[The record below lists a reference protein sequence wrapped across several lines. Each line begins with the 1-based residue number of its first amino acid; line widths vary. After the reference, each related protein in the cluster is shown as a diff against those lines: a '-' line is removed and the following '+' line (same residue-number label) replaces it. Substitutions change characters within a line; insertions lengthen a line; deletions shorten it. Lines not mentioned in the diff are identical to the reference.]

1 MFAVEILFL
10 FISFFSLISII
21 YYTFKNGIGPTITTK
36 KVRKKL
42 LEECPKIEGSI
53 AILGSGFGILAKD
66 IATKYWSCTIYAYE
80 NSIIPFFVS
89 KLMFSRIKNLK
100 FIKTDFYSIDLGVY
114 KLLICYLY
122 PEAMKKLKNKLLSE
136 VDKPIEIITHTF
148 KFNEITENKK
158 IYCNDIYKTPVY
170 FYKFERKDVL

>member
-1 MFAVEILFL
+1 MIIIEILFL
-10 FISFFSLISII
+10 LLSFFSLISIV
-21 YYTFKNGIGPTITTK
+21 YYTYENGIGPTMTIK

-53 AILGSGFGILAKD
+53 AILGSGFGIMAKD
-66 IATKYWSCTIYAYE
+66 IAVKYKSCPIYAYE
-80 NSIIPFFVS
+80 NSITPYFVS
-89 KLMFSRIKNLK
+89 KLLFGRIKNLK
-100 FIKTDFYSIDLGVY
+100 FIKTDFYSIDLGVH

-122 PEAMKKLKNKLLSE
+122 PGAMKKLKNKLFLE
-136 VDKPIEIITHTF
+136 VNKPIEIITHTF
-148 KFNEITENKK
+148 KFDEIAENKK